1 MIKPV
6 IDSSVRYGFH
16 GKVKQKNLEVF
27 HLLAL
32 PCIPCVSGFIVVH
45 NFLQPFLC
53 TFSIESQVKVAYM
66 LSNCNVLLIYF

>member
-45 NFLQPFLC
+45 NFLQCIFVYL
-53 TFSIESQVKVAYM
+53 FI
-66 LSNCNVLLIYF
+66 